1 MNINIQRAMD
11 LKKHAWT
18 MHHWF
23 NVTKNGST
31 KQKCKGS
38 TLPPCATPVWIGTPV
53 DLWLFAPSQERQGSG
68 TTAWIW
74 WTTRRAGKR
83 MIYNNKQILFQC
95 AELSSW
101 QRIVK
106 MLRIGQIKHVICC
119 KCIQFWGINFNTL
132 RPKENFI
139 DNIFK
144 YIILNEICVFS
155 FIYHWDLFL
164 NVQLT
169 ICLHWFR

>member
-1 MNINIQRAMD
+1 
-11 LKKHAWT
+11 

-106 MLRIGQIKHVICC
+106 MLRIGQIKHDTCICC
-119 KCIQFWGINFNTL
+119 KCIQFWGINLIHWGLKKISLTTFLNTL
-132 RPKENFI
+132 FWM
-139 DNIFK
+139 K
-144 YIILNEICVFS
+144 YVYFHSYITEIYF
-155 FIYHWDLFL
+155 
-164 NVQLT
+164 
-169 ICLHWFR
+169 